1 MVEVKRFRKIQHK
14 PFVYPPA
21 RIWAL
26 TALRDFLAFPKGP
39 NGLFFSESF
48 SALRS
53 LSHETSGDVI
63 SVTLAHK
70 TKKIGQVTKPKQRL
84 DSQDLPS

>member
-1 MVEVKRFRKIQHK
+1 MMEVKRFRKIQHK

-26 TALRDFLAFPKGP
+26 TAFRDFLAFPKGP
-39 NGLFFSESF
+39 KGLFFSESF
-48 SALRS
+48 TALRS

-70 TKKIGQVTKPKQRL
+70 TKKTGQVTKPKQRL